1 MRAMNN
7 RTGQTSVFREQA
19 LPIKWGIIY
28 MSIGI
33 FWDVSESWRCARL

>member
-33 FWDVSESWRCARL
+33 F